1 MVYWRSTPEHRR
13 AHVRAHTHTNAVR
26 WAVCWLHSPPVT
38 PSTSSHVE
46 AVEESSLGLLSQLG
60 ESSLPGQ
67 GGEMGEKP
75 SAPRPA
81 LYYNFPRFV
90 FVRDFILEFVYSS

>member
-1 MVYWRSTPEHRR
+1 M
-13 AHVRAHTHTNAVR
+13 RAHTLTQTLSDGLYVGYI
-26 WAVCWLHSPPVT
+26 L
-38 PSTSSHVE
+38 
-46 AVEESSLGLLSQLG
+46 LLS
-60 ESSLPGQ
+60 LPAQ

>member
-1 MVYWRSTPEHRR
+1 M
-13 AHVRAHTHTNAVR
+13 RAHTHTNAVR
-26 WAVCWLHSPPVT
+26 WAACWLNSPPVT

-60 ESSLPGQ
+60 ESSLQGQ

-75 SAPRPA
+75 SAPGPA

-90 FVRDFILEFVYSS
+90 FVRDFILEFVCSS